1 MVFDAVH
8 EASYLRGLSRYGPE
22 QRLRERGYADIF
34 QLLSGRYISDCS
46 LLDVTFVLHVIYHQG
61 LMYGVYN
68 LFNYNAADNNSSVL
82 FQHVCPCFPLLG
94 SRFLSLFI
102 GSLVPVRLLVSN
114 NGARTKVLAV
124 QRHTSTVT
132 ALTS

>member
-68 LFNYNAADNNSSVL
+68 SFNYNAADNDSSVL

-94 SRFLSLFI
+94 SRFPSLF
-102 GSLVPVRLLVSN
+102 SDP
-114 NGARTKVLAV
+114 
-124 QRHTSTVT
+124 
-132 ALTS
+132 